1 MAATIK
7 VLNWTATIDAYQ
19 WASANENLA
28 RLLNAM
34 LPTWGPSGADPNPD
48 YTAARQAAEV
58 LGGKVVAYD
67 DLIRDP
73 KNVQ

>member
-19 WASANENLA
+19 WTSTNGALA

-48 YTAARQAAEV
+48 YTAARQAAEK
-58 LGGKVVAYD
+58 LSGEVVAYD

-73 KNVQ
+73 KHVQ